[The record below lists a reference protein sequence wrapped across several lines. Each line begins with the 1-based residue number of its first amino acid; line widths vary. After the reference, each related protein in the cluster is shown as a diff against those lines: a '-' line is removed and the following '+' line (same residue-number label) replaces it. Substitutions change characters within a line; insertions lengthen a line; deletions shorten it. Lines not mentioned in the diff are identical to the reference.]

1 MRDWNVPPIRPP
13 NSDLRSSRGASFAT
27 EAIGVTMKLMGWAI
41 ALAAAGLT
49 PAAASAQAPQPA
61 QPQAISAPAAPAPAP
76 AATPAPADAAAAPAP
91 APSIDYAAPSA
102 NVGVPIPGRKG
113 IQEQVTALGQ
123 QAADFHNGPLLIM
136 CFLISA
142 FVLLLLGYTMVRYR
156 RGANPTPSRTSHNT
170 MIEVIWTLVP
180 VLVLVAIAIPSI
192 RLIRAQ
198 YSPPPADVTV
208 KVIGNQWYWTYQYPD
223 NGGIEVVSNMLKE
236 QKDVKAGDRY
246 RTDADGPPLLA
257 ADERLVIPAGKIVKF
272 IVTSND
278 VIHAFAIPAF
288 WTKID
293 ANPGRLNET
302 WVKVDRPGV
311 YFGQCS
317 ELCGARHGFMPIAV
331 EVVPEATFNAWL
343 ASKGGT
349 PKGAKPSTEAAPVAA
364 APAPTGDNAV
374 APAEGTTNQ
383 AATAQN

>member
-1 MRDWNVPPIRPP
+1 
-13 NSDLRSSRGASFAT
+13 
-27 EAIGVTMKLMGWAI
+27 MKLMGWAI

-49 PAAASAQAPQPA
+49 PTVAGAAAPQAAP
-61 QPQAISAPAAPAPAP
+61 PQAISAPAATAP
-76 AATPAPADAAAAPAP
+76 AAAAPASTDAAAAATPAP
-91 APSIDYAAPSA
+91 APSIDYMAPSA
-102 NVGVPIPGRKG
+102 DVGVPTPGRKG
-113 IQEQVTALGQ
+113 VQEQVTAVGQ
-123 QAADFHNGPLLIM
+123 QAADFHDHWLLVM
-136 CFLISA
+136 CFAISI
-142 FVLLLLGYTMVRYR
+142 FVLGLLGYTIIRYR

-180 VLVLVAIAIPSI
+180 VLILVAIAIPSI

-198 YSPPPADVTV
+198 YSPPPADLTV

-223 NGGIEVVSNMLKE
+223 NGGFEIVSNMLKE
-236 QKDVKAGDRY
+236 QKDVKPGDRY

-257 ADERLVIPAGKIVKF
+257 ADERLVIPAGKVVKF

-317 ELCGARHGFMPIAV
+317 ELCGARHGYMPIAV
-331 EVVPEATFNAWL
+331 EVVDEATFNAWV

-349 PKGAKPSTEAAPVAA
+349 PKGAAPAAEAAPVAA
-364 APAPTGDNAV
+364 APTPAGDNAV